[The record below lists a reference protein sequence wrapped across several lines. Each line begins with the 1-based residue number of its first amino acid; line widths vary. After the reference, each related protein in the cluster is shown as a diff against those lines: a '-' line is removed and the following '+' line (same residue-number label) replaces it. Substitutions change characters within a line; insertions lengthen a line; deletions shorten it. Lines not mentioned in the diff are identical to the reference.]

1 LLDVNAP
8 LSHYLEVT
16 ELHKR
21 SLQNSGPALR
31 INQPTKADGT
41 ISQIPMLVNLF
52 GHQQRILWALGLEN
66 VEELKELGR
75 TLAFLK
81 QPEPPKGIKNAMQ
94 MLPLLKKVMAM
105 KPKSV
110 TSPACQQHIYKD
122 GALLDKLPIQTCWP
136 DEPAP
141 LMTWPLVITT
151 GKSANTKTNIGIYR
165 MQKLSNTK
173 AIMRWLA
180 HRGGALHFREWQ
192 QHASNEER
200 QRGMPVAVV
209 LGAPPAIT
217 IAGVTPIPDNISE
230 YQYAGLLQDSRVQ
243 LADCLTVPLQV
254 PAQAEIIIEGHISF
268 TDTAPEGPFGDHT
281 GYYNS
286 VEEFPVFTVSCVTTQ
301 DKPIYLS
308 TYTGRP
314 PDECSVLGETLNHLF
329 VPLLQQQFPEVAD
342 FYLPPEACSYRIGV
356 IVLKKKYAGHARQIM
371 MGCWSF
377 LRQFMYTKAMIVVDE
392 DINPRNWHDVMWAL
406 STRVDPKRD
415 FMMLENTPIDY
426 LDFASPIEGLGSKV
440 GIDATN
446 KFMGETMRDWGKA
459 MVMDQQVITKIDQLY
474 NELAIKPL

>member
-1 LLDVNAP
+1 MSYHND
-8 LSHYLEVT
+8 Y
-16 ELHKR
+16 
-21 SLQNSGPALR
+21 SG
-31 INQPTKADGT
+31 
-41 ISQIPMLVNLF
+41 
-52 GHQQRILWALGLEN
+52 
-66 VEELKELGR
+66 
-75 TLAFLK
+75 
-81 QPEPPKGIKNAMQ
+81 GIKLGNA
-94 MLPLLKKVMAM
+94 
-105 KPKSV
+105 S
-110 TSPACQQHIYKD
+110 
-122 GALLDKLPIQTCWP
+122 
-136 DEPAP
+136 
-141 LMTWPLVITT
+141 
-151 GKSANTKTNIGIYR
+151 R
-165 MQKLSNTK
+165 
-173 AIMRWLA
+173 
-180 HRGGALHFREWQ
+180 
-192 QHASNEER
+192 
-200 QRGMPVAVV
+200 
-209 LGAPPAIT
+209 T

-243 LADCLTVPLQV
+243 LANCLTVPLQV

-446 KFMGETMRDWGKA
+446 KFAGETMRDWGKA

-474 NELAIKPL
+474 TELAIKPL